1 MIEVADIFRQYGDKY
16 RAQHKL
22 SLPMIR
28 AMHAIQY
35 CRTSVMGG
43 HVDQCDDCG
52 YKQISYNSCR
62 NRHCPKCQNLPKERW
77 LEERKKD
84 LLPIPYFHIVFTV
97 PAELRAITL
106 RNKKVMY
113 SILFKASSETLLEL
127 AADPK
132 HLGAQIGFTS
142 LLHTWGQNLMDHP
155 HVHCIVTGGGLSR
168 EEDRWI
174 ASKKKFFIPVRAMS
188 RLFRGKFLFYL
199 KQARETKKLNFS
211 GQIEP
216 VAKENNFHELMNQVY
231 TKDWVVYSK
240 PPFQSPEHVLS
251 YLGRYTHK
259 VAISNH
265 RIQGMHEGKVMFQ
278 WKDYGDNNQ
287 KKVMA
292 LDASEFIRRFLLHI
306 LPQRFVKIRHY
317 GLLSNRNRRTLL
329 KKCKIL
335 LGQPSSAKETSK
347 TEEWKELLLRI
358 TGKDVSVCPCCNTG
372 RMVEIKILKPQ
383 CYSPPEKIQIA

>member
-1 MIEVADIFRQYGDKY
+1 MNEVADIFRQYGDDYKARY
-16 RAQHKL
+16 KL
-22 SLPMIR
+22 SLPMTR

-84 LLPIPYFHIVFTV
+84 LLPIPYFHIVFTL

-106 RNKKVMY
+106 RNKKVLY

-127 AADPK
+127 AHDPK
-132 HLGAQIGFTS
+132 YLGAQIGFIS
-142 LLHTWGQNLMDHP
+142 LLHTWGQNLIDHP

-168 EEDRWI
+168 EKNRWVN
-174 ASKKKFFIPVRAMS
+174 SKKRFFIPVRVMS

-199 KQARETKKLNFS
+199 KQARETKKLTYS
-211 GQIEP
+211 GQIKP
-216 VAKENNFHELMNQVY
+216 LLKERNFQELMNQLY
-231 TKDWVVYSK
+231 TKDWVVYCK
-240 PPFQSPEHVLS
+240 PPFQSPEHVLT
-251 YLGRYTHK
+251 YLGRYTHR

-265 RIQGMHEGKVMFQ
+265 RIQRVHKGKVTFL
-278 WKDYGDNNQ
+278 WKDYADNNQ
-287 KKVMA
+287 KKEMT
-292 LDASEFIRRFLLHI
+292 LDALEFIRRFLLHI

-317 GLLSNRNRRTLL
+317 GLLSNRNRQTLIN
-329 KKCKIL
+329 KCKAL
-335 LGQPSSAKETSK
+335 LGQLSSSKETPK
-347 TEEWKELLLRI
+347 PEGWKELLLKI
-358 TGKDVSVCPCCNTG
+358 TGKDVSICPCCNTG
-372 RMVEIKILKPQ
+372 KMVEIKRLKPQ
-383 CYSPPEKIQIA
+383 CYSPPEIVHTA